1 MKNPWMKLVLL
12 ACALPCLAPAA
23 VKLSVQD
30 ARVTIQNGAAA
41 LDFDL
46 KGGRCTSLVTEPAG
60 RSWVAAAFGG
70 FELHI
75 AGQYAEG
82 PSDYGQAKYFAK
94 VLKDTPEAATFE
106 LSAFGKQESYGFC
119 EARKRVTLTADS
131 PCVRVVHEF
140 FVGEGAVVDQYPSF
154 LFVQSAPADA
164 RITVPAEDQG
174 FVTVTA
180 ASPTAKLKPALGW
193 VAVQKGD
200 AGVVYRMPMEDIQY
214 VGVRNAEGGIKLVWR
229 TIAQKIEPGRSL
241 TWPVEVMP
249 FQGLPEV
256 NGAGALGC
264 GRIDPNGGV
273 TFFATAAGAADIEV
287 ATRTAANS
295 DWAALPARKADL
307 KRGLNTLPISLPSAF
322 AGQVRVRLVSGGR
335 DAVLYRNIGSTLP
348 LPLQTPRLAEAQAP
362 LHVRDVDYNDYLET
376 PHVAWAKPLEGDA
389 LRIFCS
395 WGELAAN
402 RMVNE
407 IMERVDARVD
417 TVTMA
422 SGEGIGWGLGGL
434 LYGARVQRD
443 IDEGMKGY
451 LGGDRPYDVIV
462 LGGLSFPNHIGD
474 AIGLRILERV
484 RNGAGLV
491 FGGISGMPKSFAEA
505 IPVKRAFGNGQ
516 EKWSLKPAG
525 YHPLTAGLPIDQMA
539 AGITKYIGVRPE
551 AQVLAIAGTDGTGT
565 NATENPAIVTAT
577 LGKGRIVV
585 LGGLPDGEEGQAL
598 MAKAILWAAGR
609 EPALRITALKTD
621 KAAYPYGVL
630 PKVTLQCAAEAGG
643 AFDVV
648 LACEGWAK
656 TNRMTV
662 AGGTGLLEV
671 ALPVPPVVGNHR
683 VDVLISR
690 NGRRANFGFVAFVV
704 DSVQAGLAIHLDAA
718 NDAAWGCPV
727 YKYDGVI
734 AGQVKPAAGYE
745 SVAELVDI
753 HGRVLDRKTPDA
765 QGHFS
770 LAATRTDRPRATV
783 RVRLLRAG
791 LLAQETSAPV
801 AIGMIPGSL
810 AWDEMQVLLY
820 GNANNDPRGHVI
832 LDACD
837 PWGGG
842 DLLRPYVWVGVP
854 CGIAEIDT
862 GAWDSLQ
869 REYGKTK
876 DIHLLSRVPCINSS
890 SYASL
895 VQEICRKR
903 ASSVG
908 TLAYLNGDEQSFTS
922 YTREFDFCFSPDCLR
937 EFRRYLAD
945 KYGAIAKLN
954 AIWQTQYTGFDAIVP
969 PLTADAR
976 KDAKLLPAWNDFR
989 LFNNLTFAKGYR
1001 MIRDELRK
1009 YDPMV
1014 RLGISGTQGP
1024 AAFGGYDYTLLM
1036 PVFDMLM
1043 EYPGWEDL
1051 QIAINPRVKFAP
1063 AVGYSGDYP
1072 NLKCR
1077 VWNMLA
1083 LGGAGVS
1090 YYDAG
1095 SGIYPTL
1102 RMASGFKGMV
1112 DAIAQMRPTG
1122 ISKMIMTAE
1131 RACDPVAVYY
1141 SHESINA
1148 GCMGLGGDVAAGQR
1162 WLAALH
1168 AGTTFQGTYLT
1179 RGKLLAGATG
1189 LRVVALPRISSLSDA
1204 EIEALRGF
1212 MDNGGF
1218 VLGDDTLGVV
1228 DQYLRRRTDTAAL
1241 AALQRHANY
1250 APLEQVSESA
1260 ALSRFLRERAKL
1272 TPASDVSREDGG
1284 APGVRIATFRN
1295 GALTYLVT
1303 GANSGAQP
1311 LHLTLAGG
1319 TDKSWVYDS
1328 RTGVLLGQG
1337 KVQFDVPPA
1346 ESAVLAR
1353 LPYRVSGIDLRVPAT
1368 AAKGAELAISAAV
1381 KADGAPGAHV
1391 LAFTIIDPAGE
1402 TTITSRW
1409 RVTAKA
1415 GSVDTTFFVPFNARS
1430 GAWRIEA
1437 RDAATGVRNT
1447 ASFMVE

>member
-1 MKNPWMKLVLL
+1 MKNTWMKLVLL
-12 ACALPCLAPAA
+12 SCVLPCLASAA
-23 VKLSVQD
+23 VKLSMQD
-30 ARVTIQNGAAA
+30 ARVTIQNGATA

-60 RSWVAAAFGG
+60 HSWVAAAFGG
-70 FELHI
+70 FELHV

-82 PSDYGQAKYFAK
+82 QSDYGQAKYLTK
-94 VLKDTPEAATFE
+94 VLKDTPDAATFE
-106 LSAFGKQESYGFC
+106 LSAFGKQGSYGFC
-119 EARKRVTLTADS
+119 EVRKRVTLAAAS
-131 PCVRVVHEF
+131 PCLRVEHEF
-140 FVGEGAVVDQYPSF
+140 FVGEGAVVDQYLAF

-164 RITVPAEDQG
+164 RITVPDEDQG

-180 ASPTAKLKPALGW
+180 ASPTAKLKPAQGW
-193 VAVQKGD
+193 VAVQKGE
-200 AGVVYRMPMEDIQY
+200 AGVVYRMPMEDLQY
-214 VGVRNAEGGIKLVWR
+214 VGVRNADGGLKLVWR
-229 TIAQKIEPGRSL
+229 TITQKVEPGKSL

-264 GRIDPNGGV
+264 GRIDPNGSV

-295 DWAALPARKADL
+295 DWAALPARKENL
-307 KRGLNTLPISLPSAF
+307 KSGLNTLQISLPSAF
-322 AGQVRVRLVSGGR
+322 AGQVRVRLAFGGR
-335 DAVLYRNIGSTLP
+335 DAVLYRNVGATLP
-348 LPLQTPRLAEAQAP
+348 LPLQTPRLTEAQVP
-362 LHVRDVDYNDYLET
+362 VHVRDVDYNDYLET
-376 PHVAWAKPLEGDA
+376 PHVAWAKPLDGEA

-422 SGEGIGWGLGGL
+422 SGEGVKWGLGGPI
-434 LYGARVQRD
+434 YDARTQRD
-443 IDEGMKGY
+443 IDEGVKGY

-474 AIGLRILERV
+474 SIGLRILERV

-491 FGGISGMPKSFAEA
+491 FGGLSGMPKAFAEA
-505 IPVKRAFGNGQ
+505 IPVKRAFGNGH
-516 EKWSLKPAG
+516 EKWSLKTTG

-539 AGITKYIGVRPE
+539 TGITKYIGVRPT
-551 AQVLAIAGTDGTGT
+551 AQVLATAGIDGTGAD
-565 NATENPAIVTAT
+565 ATENPAIVTAT

-585 LGGLPDGEEGQAL
+585 LSGLPDGEEGQAL

-621 KAAYPYGVL
+621 KTAYPYGVL

-643 AFDVV
+643 AFEVV
-648 LACEGWAK
+648 QAGAGWAK
-656 TNRMTV
+656 TNAMTV
-662 AGGTGLLEV
+662 AGGTGLLNMT
-671 ALPVPPVVGNHR
+671 LPVPPAVGTHR
-683 VDVLISR
+683 VDVLINR
-690 NGRRANFGFVAFVV
+690 NGKRVNFGFVAFVV
-704 DSVQAGLAIHLDAA
+704 DPVQSGLAIHLDAG

-727 YKYDGVI
+727 YKYGGAI
-734 AGQVKPAAGYE
+734 AGRINPVAGYE
-745 SVAELVDI
+745 SVAELVDL
-753 HGRVLDRKTPDA
+753 HERVLDRKTPDA
-765 QGHFS
+765 QGRFS
-770 LAATRTDRPRATV
+770 LAAIHTDRPRATV
-783 RVRLLRAG
+783 RVRLLHAG

-801 AIGMIPGSL
+801 AIGMSPESL

-820 GNANNDPRGHVI
+820 GNANNDARGRVF

-862 GAWDSLQ
+862 GAWDALQ

-876 DIHLLSRVPCINSS
+876 DIHLLYRVPCINSA

-903 ASSVG
+903 ASAVG
-908 TLAYLNGDEQSFTS
+908 ALAYLNGDEQSFTS

-945 KYGAIAKLN
+945 KYGTIGKLN
-954 AIWQTQYTGFDAIVP
+954 AIWQTQHTGFDAILP

-1009 YDPMV
+1009 YDPTA

-1024 AAFGGYDYTLLM
+1024 ATFGGYDYTLLM
-1036 PVFDMLM
+1036 PIFDMLM
-1043 EYPGWEDL
+1043 EYGGWEDL
-1051 QIAINPRVKFAP
+1051 QLAINPHAKFTP
-1063 AVGYSGDYP
+1063 AAGYSGDYP
-1072 NLKCR
+1072 NVKSR
-1077 VWNMLA
+1077 GWNMLA

-1090 YYDAG
+1090 YYNDE

-1102 RMASGFKGMV
+1102 RMVSGLKGLA

-1179 RGKLLAGATG
+1179 REKLLAGASG
-1189 LRVVALPRISSLSDA
+1189 LRVLALPRISSLSDA

-1212 MDNGGF
+1212 MDKGGF
-1218 VLGDDTLGVV
+1218 VLGDETLGVV
-1228 DQYLRRRTDTAAL
+1228 DQYLRRRTDTAAV

-1250 APLEQVSESA
+1250 ASLEQVSGSA
-1260 ALSRFLRERAKL
+1260 ALDRFLRERVKL
-1272 TPASDVSREDGG
+1272 TPASDVSREDGA

-1295 GALTYLVT
+1295 DAQTYLVT
-1303 GANSGAQP
+1303 GANGGAQP
-1311 LHLTLAGG
+1311 LHLILAGA
-1319 TDKSWVYDS
+1319 DKSWIYDS

-1337 KVQFDVPPA
+1337 KVKFEVPPA

-1353 LPYRVSGIDLRVPAT
+1353 LPYRVSGIDLRAPAT
-1368 AAKGAELAISAAV
+1368 AAKGAELALSAAV
-1381 KADGAPGAHV
+1381 KAEGAPGAHV
-1391 LAFTIIDPAGE
+1391 LAFTVIDPAGE
-1402 TTITSRW
+1402 TAIPSRW
-1409 RVTAKA
+1409 RVATKT
-1415 GSVDTTFFVPFNARS
+1415 GSADTTYFVPFNARS
-1430 GAWRIEA
+1430 GTWRIEA
-1437 RDAATGVRNT
+1437 RDAATGARTT
-1447 ASFMVE
+1447 ASFVVE